1 MKAYRFGYVLVTTW
15 LIWIF
20 YGYINYNDVDEENNM
35 YLILAMTGL
44 GLILFPIYFIGVYLY
59 GVLMKRKN

>member
-1 MKAYRFGYVLVTTW
+1 MKAYRYGYVLVTIW
-15 LIWIF
+15 LIWMF
-20 YGYINYNDVDEENNM
+20 YGYNNYNDVDENKM

-59 GVLMKRKN
+59 GVVIRRKT